1 LVASNYA
8 DEMKFFNFNFVAN
21 VTGDLLLALLGIFI
35 VGLIILY
42 AAENFESHQKSEKR
56 TYTWREG
63 FFYLSGITFQRDL
76 GGKNPNQAATRV
88 MFIVF
93 AFGMVI
99 IMTTYTA
106 TLTAVQVKQDNTDV
120 LKGFKDPKLTN
131 PSDSYKFATLKS
143 SSMQEYFRFSD
154 NDVYQKMN
162 AFMDAYNTDSS
173 KSGAQK
179 LLTGELQAFIAEYPV
194 LQYHVSQ
201 QKDCLLRAIK
211 TSNGQSSWNV
221 AFRKNSPWKNMIS
234 KKILEYKEKGL
245 LDDIITRWIKSK
257 CVTQNAVNP
266 TSQKYRI
273 AHFSGLI
280 ILLACTVIF
289 SVIVLLFESW
299 ASKKITN
306 SSDYSF
312 ESK

>member
-1 LVASNYA
+1 
-8 DEMKFFNFNFVAN
+8 
-21 VTGDLLLALLGIFI
+21 
-35 VGLIILY
+35 
-42 AAENFESHQKSEKR
+42 
-56 TYTWREG
+56 
-63 FFYLSGITFQRDL
+63 
-76 GGKNPNQAATRV
+76 
-88 MFIVF
+88 
-93 AFGMVI
+93 
-99 IMTTYTA
+99 
-106 TLTAVQVKQDNTDV
+106 
-120 LKGFKDPKLTN
+120 
-131 PSDSYKFATLKS
+131 
-143 SSMQEYFRFSD
+143 
-154 NDVYQKMN
+154 
-162 AFMDAYNTDSS
+162 
-173 KSGAQK
+173 
-179 LLTGELQAFIAEYPV
+179 
-194 LQYHVSQ
+194 
-201 QKDCLLRAIK
+201 
-211 TSNGQSSWNV
+211 
-221 AFRKNSPWKNMIS
+221 MIS